1 MTTKSVED
9 LLVTKIKTIT
19 AFNRV
24 ESLTASEYRDKLS
37 DAESAVALVAFDEDQ
52 SIGINPQLVVEE
64 TYLVAVIT
72 RKKGADSNM
81 TPHSLC
87 ESVRSLIHGQ
97 QFGETD
103 IMPFQYARRKLISYE
118 GDTIVWEVSFRTKKL
133 LYIPV

>member
-1 MTTKSVED
+1 MTTKSVEE
-9 LLVTKIKTIT
+9 LLIKEIKTIA

-24 ESLTASEYRDKLS
+24 ESLTASEYRDTLS

-52 SIGINPQLVVEE
+52 SIGVTPQLVVEE
-64 TYLVAVIT
+64 VYLVAVIT
-72 RKKGADSNM
+72 RKKGTDSSM

-118 GDTIVWEVSFRTKKL
+118 GDTIAWEVSFKTKKH
-133 LYIPV
+133 LYIPA